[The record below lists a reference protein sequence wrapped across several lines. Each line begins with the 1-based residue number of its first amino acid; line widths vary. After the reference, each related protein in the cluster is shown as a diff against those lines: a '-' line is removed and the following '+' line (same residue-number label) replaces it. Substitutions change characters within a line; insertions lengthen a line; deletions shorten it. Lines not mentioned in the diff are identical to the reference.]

1 MLKASAIDA
10 GDPDGPWSSTLHP
23 RNKQELGSRLS
34 LVARALTYNE
44 PNLTHE
50 GPRMASVSVVS
61 QGNDDG
67 DAATTT
73 TSIASAG
80 SSGTR
85 TVVVATVR
93 FVPSTIGDRLVLGPP
108 VESTQ
113 QTCLAGEIPTLCG
126 YFTVVYFSSIGTN
139 SSGSGGGML
148 QTGQAK
154 AVASLSTNQ
163 VRRKIPSRCARFF
176 LRNVIACPDGLGTHM
191 RKLSDPKRAV
201 PFRLFDTARVD
212 PFCLDPFECHGT
224 RKKRFSFSFS
234 VCPEPVL
241 THIILV
247 SASSQELLR
256 IIEHAAAVLLCPLP
270 DLT

>member
-1 MLKASAIDA
+1 
-10 GDPDGPWSSTLHP
+10 
-23 RNKQELGSRLS
+23 
-34 LVARALTYNE
+34 VARALTYNE

-93 FVPSTIGDRLVLGPP
+93 FVPSTIGDRLVLGLP

-163 VRRKIPSRCARFF
+163 VRRKY
-176 LRNVIACPDGLGTHM
+176 
-191 RKLSDPKRAV
+191 
-201 PFRLFDTARVD
+201 RLVVRD
-212 PFCLDPFECHGT
+212 
-224 RKKRFSFSFS
+224 
-234 VCPEPVL
+234 
-241 THIILV
+241 
-247 SASSQELLR
+247 SS
-256 IIEHAAAVLLCPLP
+256 
-270 DLT
+270 